1 MAVESVAS
9 WHRDGARQPRTNT
22 SLEVCNIDKDG
33 IVVVV
38 AENVC
43 MMYNVKSTYLRRSI
57 FMTAGVM
64 IQQS

>member
-1 MAVESVAS
+1 MHIE
-9 WHRDGARQPRTNT
+9 
-22 SLEVCNIDKDG
+22 KDA